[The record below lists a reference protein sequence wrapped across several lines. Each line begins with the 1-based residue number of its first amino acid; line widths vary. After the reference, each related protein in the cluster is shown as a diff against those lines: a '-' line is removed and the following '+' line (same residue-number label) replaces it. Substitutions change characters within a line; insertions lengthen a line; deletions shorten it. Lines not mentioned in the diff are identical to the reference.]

1 MPKYELSVV
10 IGYEVR
16 SVELTEDELAAI
28 KAGKT
33 LTKVVDDD
41 YEGDTF
47 QYSFEFN
54 YDYPTSL
61 TVSYSMDDDSMSE
74 GDGYVGD
81 LSDAEIRLLEEP

>member
-1 MPKYELSVV
+1 MPRYELSFV

-16 SVELTEDELAAI
+16 SIELTEDELAAI

-47 QYSFEFN
+47 QYIFQFN
-54 YDYPTSL
+54 CDYATSL
-61 TVSYSMDDDSMSE
+61 TVSYSMDDDPMSE

-81 LSDAEIRLLEEP
+81 LSGAEIRPLGEP

>member
-1 MPKYELSVV
+1 MPRYELSVV

-41 YEGDTF
+41 YEGDIF
-47 QYSFEFN
+47 QYSFQFN
-54 YDYPTSL
+54 YDYATSL
-61 TVSYSMDDDSMSE
+61 TVSYSMDGDPMSE

-81 LSDAEIRLLEEP
+81 LSDAEIRPLEEP